1 MVKEEI
7 KDAFDEATVP
17 HQLEFFYG
25 GIKENFI
32 QSCYFLSPNNNN
44 KEFVAFLVFDE
55 GQKVMA
61 NNNLSIH
68 IESGNTFYQN
78 FNTN

>member
-25 GIKENFI
+25 GINENFI
-32 QSCYFLSPNNNN
+32 QLCYFLSPNNNN

-55 GQKVMA
+55 GQKVMT